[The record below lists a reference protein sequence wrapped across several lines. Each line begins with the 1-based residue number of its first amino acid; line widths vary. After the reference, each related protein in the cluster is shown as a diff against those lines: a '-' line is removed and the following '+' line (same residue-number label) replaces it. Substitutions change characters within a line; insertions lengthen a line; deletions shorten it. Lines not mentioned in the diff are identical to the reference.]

1 MKFAHPFLFSSLMA
15 VLVAASSR
23 PVMVPA
29 AGDPMPDSPSGA
41 IKLPKPVHDGRTSL
55 EKTLLERR
63 SVRQYKNAPILLSD
77 LSQLLWA
84 GQGISGPGG
93 RRTAPSAGA
102 LYPLDIYVVAGNVAG
117 LSAGIY
123 SYDPHKHELNR
134 IAEGD
139 ARTEL
144 SKAALGQS
152 SIKSAPTVLVLSA
165 VYERTT
171 VKYGERG
178 IRYVHMEAGHA
189 AQNIY
194 LQAAALDLGTVVI
207 GAFDDDGIRQVLHM
221 KGRERPLYLLPV
233 GKK

>member
-15 VLVAASSR
+15 MLVA
-23 PVMVPA
+23 A
-29 AGDPMPDSPSGA
+29 AGDPLPDPPSGA
-41 IKLPKPVHDGRTSL
+41 IKLPKPVQDGRTSL
-55 EKTLLERR
+55 EKTLQERR
-63 SVRQYKNAPILLSD
+63 SIRQYKNAPIALSD

-84 GQGISGPGG
+84 SQGISGSGG

-102 LYPLDIYVVAGNVAG
+102 LFPLDVYIIAGNVTG

-123 SYDPHKHELNR
+123 SYDPHKHELTR
-134 IAEGD
+134 VAEGD
-139 ARTEL
+139 ARAEI

-152 SIKSAPTVLVLSA
+152 SIKSAPAVLVLSA

-194 LQAAALDLGTVVI
+194 LQAAALNLGTVVI
-207 GAFDDDGIRQVLHM
+207 GAFDDDGIKKVLRM
-221 KGRERPLYLLPV
+221 TGREHPLYLMPV
-233 GKK
+233 GKP

>member
-15 VLVAASSR
+15 MLVA
-23 PVMVPA
+23 A
-29 AGDPMPDSPSGA
+29 AGDPLPDPPSGA
-41 IKLPKPVHDGRTSL
+41 IKLPQPIHDGRTSL
-55 EKTLLERR
+55 EKTLQERR
-63 SVRQYKNAPILLSD
+63 SIRQYKNAPIALSD

-84 GQGISGPGG
+84 SQGISGSGG

-102 LYPLDIYVVAGNVAG
+102 LFPLDVYIIAGNVTG

-123 SYDPHKHELNR
+123 SYDPHNHELTR
-134 IAEGD
+134 VAEGD
-139 ARTEL
+139 ARAEM

-152 SIKSAPTVLVLSA
+152 SIKNAPAVLVLSA

-171 VKYGERG
+171 IKYGERG

-194 LQAAALDLGTVVI
+194 LQAAALNLGTVVI
-207 GAFDDDGIRQVLHM
+207 GAFDDDGIRRVLRM
-221 KGRERPLYLLPV
+221 TGREHPLYLMPV
-233 GKK
+233 GKP

>member
-15 VLVAASSR
+15 MLVA
-23 PVMVPA
+23 A
-29 AGDPMPDSPSGA
+29 AGDPLPDPPSGA
-41 IKLPKPVHDGRTSL
+41 IKLPKPVQDGRTSL
-55 EKTLLERR
+55 EKTLQERR
-63 SVRQYKNAPILLSD
+63 SIRQYKNAPIALSD

-84 GQGISGPGG
+84 SQGISGSGG

-102 LYPLDIYVVAGNVAG
+102 LFPLDVYIIAGNVTG

-123 SYDPHKHELNR
+123 SYDPHKHELTR
-134 IAEGD
+134 VAEGD
-139 ARTEL
+139 ARAEM

-152 SIKSAPTVLVLSA
+152 SIKSAPAVLVLSA

-178 IRYVHMEAGHA
+178 IRYVHMEVGHV

-194 LQAAALDLGTVVI
+194 LQAAALNLGTVVI
-207 GAFDDDGIRQVLHM
+207 GAFDDDGIKKVLRM
-221 KGRERPLYLLPV
+221 TGREHPLYLMPV
-233 GKK
+233 GKP

>member
-15 VLVAASSR
+15 ILVAAGSR
-23 PVMVPA
+23 PAMVLA
-29 AGDPMPDSPSGA
+29 EGDPLPGPPSGT
-41 IKLPKPVHDGRTSL
+41 IKLPQPVHDGRTSL
-55 EKTLLERR
+55 EKTLQERR
-63 SVRQYKNAPILLSD
+63 SIRQYTDASIPLSD

-84 GQGISGPGG
+84 AQGISGSGG

-102 LYPLDIYVVAGNVAG
+102 LFPLDVYVVAGKVTG

-123 SYDPHKHELNR
+123 SYDPHKHELTR
-134 IAEGD
+134 VADGD
-139 ARTEL
+139 ARAEL

-152 SIKSAPTVLVLSA
+152 SIKSAPAVLVLSA

-178 IRYVHMEAGHA
+178 IRYVHMEAGHV

-207 GAFDDDGIRQVLHM
+207 GAFDDDGIRKVLHM
-221 KGRERPLYLLPV
+221 TGREHPLYLMPV

>member
-15 VLVAASSR
+15 MLVAAAS
-23 PVMVPA
+23 
-29 AGDPMPDSPSGA
+29 DPLPDPPSAA
-41 IKLPKPVHDGRTSL
+41 IKLPQPVHDGRTSL
-55 EKTLLERR
+55 EKTLQERR
-63 SVRQYKNAPILLSD
+63 SIRQYKNAPIALSD

-84 GQGISGPGG
+84 SQGISGSGG

-102 LYPLDIYVVAGNVAG
+102 LFPLNVYIIAGNVTG

-123 SYDPHKHELNR
+123 SYDPHKHELTR
-134 IAEGD
+134 VAEGD
-139 ARTEL
+139 ARAEM

-152 SIKSAPTVLVLSA
+152 SIKSAPAVLVLSA

-194 LQAAALDLGTVVI
+194 LQAAALNLGTVVI
-207 GAFDDDGIRQVLHM
+207 GAFDDDGIRRVLRM
-221 KGRERPLYLLPV
+221 TGREHPLYLMPV
-233 GKK
+233 GKP

>member
-15 VLVAASSR
+15 MLVAAAS
-23 PVMVPA
+23 
-29 AGDPMPDSPSGA
+29 DPLPDPPSGA
-41 IKLPKPVHDGRTSL
+41 IKLPQPVHDGRTSL
-55 EKTLLERR
+55 EKTLQERR
-63 SVRQYKNAPILLSD
+63 SIRQYKNAPIALSD

-84 GQGISGPGG
+84 SQGISGSGG

-102 LYPLDIYVVAGNVAG
+102 LFPLDVYIIACNVTG

-123 SYDPHKHELNR
+123 SYDPHKNELTGV
-134 IAEGD
+134 AEGD
-139 ARTEL
+139 ARAEL

-152 SIKSAPTVLVLSA
+152 SIKSAPAVLVLSA

-207 GAFDDDGIRQVLHM
+207 GAFDDDGIRKVLHM
-221 KGRERPLYLLPV
+221 TGREHPLYLMPV